1 MTQIRNETRLREP
14 RDRSAGN
21 RQFLSGTY
29 TADGERITKN
39 DPITGAHINSYG
51 LHDTN
56 RNTVYTPSVG
66 FRAAGTDRFHHA
78 DRLGST
84 RALTDG
90 AGRVDTVKS
99 SACCSAFGQ
108 AQLQGPDGDHP
119 TDHQFAGAWGY
130 EREPSATGLRAIR

>member
-1 MTQIRNETRLREP
+1 MREA

-21 RQFLSGTY
+21 RQLLSATY
-29 TADGERITKN
+29 TADGERITKS

-56 RNTVYTPSVG
+56 RNTVYTPGVG

-90 AGRVDTVKS
+90 AGRVSTVKS
-99 SACCSAFGQ
+99 KARYSAFGQ
-108 AQLQGPDGDHP
+108 AKLQGPNGDHP
-119 TDHQFAGAWGY
+119 IATAGVIS
-130 EREPSATGLRAIR
+130 RETRCECRTLRQSTPPHGGNRSGRG

>member
-1 MTQIRNETRLREP
+1 MREA

-21 RQFLSGTY
+21 RQLLSATY
-29 TADGERITKN
+29 TADGERITKS

-56 RNTVYTPSVG
+56 RNTVYTPGVG

-84 RALTDG
+84 RTPTDG

-99 SACCSAFGQ
+99 KAAEDPQDPRMHTTAWIAC
-108 AQLQGPDGDHP
+108 
-119 TDHQFAGAWGY
+119 FAA
-130 EREPSATGLRAIR
+130 RLNAHD